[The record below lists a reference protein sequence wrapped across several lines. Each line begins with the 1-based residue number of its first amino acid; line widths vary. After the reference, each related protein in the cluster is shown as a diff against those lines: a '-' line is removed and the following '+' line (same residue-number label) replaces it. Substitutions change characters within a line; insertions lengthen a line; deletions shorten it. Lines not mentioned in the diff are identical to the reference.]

1 MTVCLFISFSADG
14 GVPEDEYSALARLL
28 RTVPR
33 LVKALIHTPSPAKH
47 PYVDEGPPL
56 GLVLQLYFANLPD
69 LEASLSRNVNLRVL
83 NSRTEFPA
91 LASGDTTEQAM
102 LVRSFDVAVPGF
114 KSGSE
119 AYCSYLVSYEGEA
132 DNPNA
137 WHLHYLESHTR
148 CIALLPG
155 LRVLEVYT
163 RLDWVSASSWRR
175 VNYMQRNRVA
185 FDNADALE
193 AALSSPAREAIRADV
208 LAFPAFTGPTRHV
221 VMSTSLMKP

>member
-1 MTVCLFISFSADG
+1 M
-14 GVPEDEYSALARLL
+14 PN
-28 RTVPR
+28 
-33 LVKALIHTPSPAKH
+33 LIFGTHS
-47 PYVDEGPPL
+47 PPL

-69 LEASLSRNVNLRVL
+69 LEASLSRNANLQVL

-91 LASGDTTEQAM
+91 LASVDTTEQAM
-102 LVRSFDVAVPGF
+102 LVRSFDVAVPGC

-132 DNPNA
+132 DDLNA
-137 WHLHYLESHTR
+137 WHSHYLESHAR
-148 CIALLPG
+148 CIAMLPG
-155 LRVLEVYT
+155 VRVLEVYT

-208 LAFPAFTGPTRHV
+208 QAFPAFTGPTRHAA
-221 VMSTSLMKP
+221 MSTRLMKP